1 MLYTTIATLLISG
14 FMFFLTA
21 RAGALRGK
29 HDIVPP
35 KMVGNDDFEIAYR
48 IQANSV
54 EQLVIFMPIMWVG
67 AYALGD
73 IWGGVAGL
81 VWILGRLVYAQAM
94 NNDPSKR
101 GTGMIIT
108 TLPMIV
114 LLIGT
119 AITLVMD
126 NI

>member
-1 MLYTTIATLLISG
+1 MLYTTSATLLISG

-35 KMVGNDDFEIAYR
+35 KMVGNEDFEIAYR

-67 AYALGD
+67 AISLGD
-73 IWGGVAGL
+73 IWGGAAGL
-81 VWILGRLVYAQAM
+81 VWIIGRLVYAKAM
-94 NNDPSKR
+94 NSDPSKR

-108 TLPMIV
+108 TLPMAV

-119 AITLVMD
+119 AVSLVLD
-126 NI
+126 HI